1 MDYVDWMALEFV
13 IELSNEAMRNIQ
25 ILIRNILICE
35 KCVWPHKKIWQNI
48 GVYWVWR
55 SWDGNI
61 FTTVQIQ
68 SSDLPS
74 WVGTLSK

>member
-35 KCVWPHKKIWQNI
+35 KCVWPHKKYDRI
-48 GVYWVWR
+48 
-55 SWDGNI
+55 
-61 FTTVQIQ
+61 
-68 SSDLPS
+68 
-74 WVGTLSK
+74 